1 MKRGKSRDIKL
12 VWLHKDSHKDLELI
26 TRKPYL
32 YGPLENNIYMKLPEG
47 FKLPEA
53 VNSGSRE
60 HYSIKLNRSLYGL
73 KQSGRM
79 WYNRLSE
86 YLLAEGYKNN
96 PISPCIFIK
105 RFSPGFVIIAVY
117 VDDLNIIGTPEEIS
131 LTIEYLKKEFEMKD
145 LGKTR
150 FCLGLH
156 IEHLTNGILVHQSTY
171 IEKMLKRFY
180 MHNAHPLSTPMVVRS
195 LDVKKDLFR
204 PREKDEDILGPEVPY
219 LSAIGALMYLSSHTR
234 PDISFAVNLLARFS
248 SYPTRRHWNGV
259 KHIFR
264 YLQGYLSDPHNARS
278 QTGYVFTYGDTAIS
292 WHSMKQTITATSSNH
307 AEILAIHEA
316 SRECVWLR
324 KWTLPSSSSLSIN
337 SKPPREST
345 RKKKKKKKKTTKY
358 NRLSRMAG
366 NDWISSY
373 LEAILDAGPGID
385 ETKSS
390 LLLRERG
397 HFSPTRYFVEE
408 VITGYDESD
417 LHRSWIRAAA
427 TRGPKERN
435 TRLENMCWR
444 IWNLARKKKQLEG
457 EEAKRNA
464 KRRLERER
472 GRKEA
477 TADMSEDLSEG
488 EKGELPGDVSSHGD
502 SVQGR
507 MHRIVSVDLM
517 ENLVN
522 QLKEKKLYIVLI
534 SLHGLIR
541 GENMELGRDSD
552 TGGQVKYVVELARA
566 LGTMPGVYRVDLLTR
581 QVSAPDVDWSYAE
594 PTEML
599 TPRTTENSM
608 QELGESSGAFIIRIP
623 FGPKDKYIPKELLW
637 PHIPEFVDS
646 ALSHI
651 RQMSK
656 VLGEQIGGGQP
667 VWPVAIHGH
676 YADAGNSAALLS
688 GALNVPMLFTGHSL
702 GRDKLEQILKQG
714 RQSREEINTTYKI
727 MRRIEAEELSLDA
740 SEIVI
745 TSTRQEIEEQWR
757 LYDGFDPV
765 LERKLRARIK
775 RGVNCH
781 GRFMPRMVVIPPG
794 MEFHHIVPHDG
805 DMDGDME
812 RNEENPT
819 PDPPIWSEVMRF
831 FTNPRKPMILAL
843 ARPDPKK
850 NITTLVKAF
859 GECRPLRE
867 LANLTLI
874 MGNRDNIDEMSGTNA
889 TVLLSILKLIDK
901 YDLYGQVAYPKH
913 HKQYEVPDI
922 YGLAAKT
929 KGVFINPAFIEPFG
943 LTLIEAAAYGL
954 PIVATKNGGPVDIHK
969 VLDNGVLVDP
979 HDQQS
984 IADALLKLVSDK
996 QLKSNSDNA
1005 FLKLSKGTIGGSEKT
1020 SLMEKADQIVGG
1032 SRFLAMR
1039 MRKYIFVMAVDC
1051 DSTSDI
1057 PKIMKAV
1064 MDVAGKGSPVGFIL
1078 STSLS
1083 ISEVHSLLISGS
1095 ISPLDFD
1102 ALICNSGGELYY
1114 PSTSSEDGTGLPF
1127 MVDSDYQ
1134 SHIEYRWGGE
1144 GLRKTL
1150 VRWATSVN
1158 DKNGEIVSEDESR
1171 STVHCY
1177 AFNVKDPESVPPI
1190 RELRK
1195 LIRIQALRCNVIY
1208 CQNGTTLNV
1217 IPVLASRAQALR
1229 YLYIRWG
1236 MELSNVVVFAGE
1248 CGDTDYEAVLGG
1260 VHKTVVLKGIGN
1272 NSLKL
1277 HSNRS
1282 YPLEHVLPS
1291 DSPNVLQAEGYSTEE
1306 IRSSL
1311 RKLGVIKD

>member
-1 MKRGKSRDIKL
+1 
-12 VWLHKDSHKDLELI
+12 
-26 TRKPYL
+26 
-32 YGPLENNIYMKLPEG
+32 
-47 FKLPEA
+47 
-53 VNSGSRE
+53 
-60 HYSIKLNRSLYGL
+60 
-73 KQSGRM
+73 
-79 WYNRLSE
+79 
-86 YLLAEGYKNN
+86 
-96 PISPCIFIK
+96 
-105 RFSPGFVIIAVY
+105 
-117 VDDLNIIGTPEEIS
+117 
-131 LTIEYLKKEFEMKD
+131 
-145 LGKTR
+145 
-150 FCLGLH
+150 
-156 IEHLTNGILVHQSTY
+156 
-171 IEKMLKRFY
+171 
-180 MHNAHPLSTPMVVRS
+180 
-195 LDVKKDLFR
+195 
-204 PREKDEDILGPEVPY
+204 
-219 LSAIGALMYLSSHTR
+219 
-234 PDISFAVNLLARFS
+234 
-248 SYPTRRHWNGV
+248 
-259 KHIFR
+259 
-264 YLQGYLSDPHNARS
+264 
-278 QTGYVFTYGDTAIS
+278 
-292 WHSMKQTITATSSNH
+292 
-307 AEILAIHEA
+307 
-316 SRECVWLR
+316 
-324 KWTLPSSSSLSIN
+324 
-337 SKPPREST
+337 
-345 RKKKKKKKKTTKY
+345 
-358 NRLSRMAG
+358 MAG
-366 NDWISSY
+366 NDWINSY
-373 LEAILDAGPGID
+373 LEAILDVGPGID
-385 ETKSS
+385 EAKSS

-408 VITGYDESD
+408 VITGFDETD

-457 EEAKRNA
+457 EEVQRNA
-464 KRRLERER
+464 KRHLERER
-472 GRKEA
+472 GRREA

-488 EKGELPGDVSSHGD
+488 EKGDFPGDGSAHGD

-507 MHRIVSVDLM
+507 MRRIVSVDLM
-517 ENLVN
+517 ENLAN
-522 QLKEKKLYIVLI
+522 QIKEKKLYIVLI
-534 SLHGLIR
+534 SLHGLLR

-599 TPRTTENSM
+599 TPRTTESSM
-608 QELGESSGAFIIRIP
+608 QELGESSGAYIIRIP

-637 PHIPEFVDS
+637 PHIPEFVDC

-676 YADAGNSAALLS
+676 YADAGDSAALLS

-714 RQSREEINTTYKI
+714 RQSRDEINTTYKI
-727 MRRIEAEELSLDA
+727 MRRIEAEELSLDS

-794 MEFHHIVPHDG
+794 MEFHHIVPHEG
-805 DMDGDME
+805 DMDGDAE
-812 RNEENPT
+812 RNEEDPT

-831 FTNPRKPMILAL
+831 FTNPHKPMILAL

-996 QLKSNSDNA
+996 QLWARCRQNGLKNIHQFSWLEHCKTYLSRIAMCKARQPQWQRSNIGFEYPEPNSPGDSLRDIQDLSLNLKLSLDGEKNEGTGTFDNSLDSIDRKSNLENA
-1005 FLKLSKGTIGGSEKT
+1005 FLKLSNGIIGGTEKA
-1020 SLMEKADQIVGG
+1020 SLMEKAEQNVSG
-1032 SRFLAMR
+1032 SRFPVLR
-1039 MRKYIFVMAVDC
+1039 SKKYIFVIAVDC
-1051 DSTSDI
+1051 DSVSDI
-1057 PKIMKAV
+1057 PKIIKTI
-1064 MDVAGKGSPVGFIL
+1064 MDVAGKENSIGLIL

-1102 ALICNSGGELYY
+1102 ALICNSGGDLYY

-1127 MVDSDYQ
+1127 TVDLDYQ
-1134 SHIEYRWGGE
+1134 LHIEYRWGGE

-1158 DKNGEIVSEDESR
+1158 EKKGQIISEDESR

-1177 AFNVKDPESVPPI
+1177 TFNVKEPESIPPVK
-1190 RELRK
+1190 ELRK
-1195 LIRIQALRCNVIY
+1195 LMRIQALRCNVIY
-1208 CQNGTTLNV
+1208 CQNGTILNV

-1236 MELSNVVVFAGE
+1236 MELSGIVVFAGE
-1248 CGDTDYEAVLGG
+1248 CGDTDYEGLLRG
-1260 VHKTVVLKGIGN
+1260 VHKTVILKGIGN
-1272 NSLKL
+1272 TALKL
-1277 HSNRS
+1277 HSNRT
-1282 YPLEHVLPS
+1282 YPLDHVLPF
-1291 DSPNVLQAEGYSTEE
+1291 DSPNIHHAEGCSNEE

-1311 RKLGVIKD
+1311 RKLQVSKE

>member
-1 MKRGKSRDIKL
+1 
-12 VWLHKDSHKDLELI
+12 
-26 TRKPYL
+26 
-32 YGPLENNIYMKLPEG
+32 
-47 FKLPEA
+47 
-53 VNSGSRE
+53 
-60 HYSIKLNRSLYGL
+60 
-73 KQSGRM
+73 
-79 WYNRLSE
+79 
-86 YLLAEGYKNN
+86 
-96 PISPCIFIK
+96 
-105 RFSPGFVIIAVY
+105 
-117 VDDLNIIGTPEEIS
+117 
-131 LTIEYLKKEFEMKD
+131 
-145 LGKTR
+145 
-150 FCLGLH
+150 
-156 IEHLTNGILVHQSTY
+156 
-171 IEKMLKRFY
+171 
-180 MHNAHPLSTPMVVRS
+180 
-195 LDVKKDLFR
+195 
-204 PREKDEDILGPEVPY
+204 
-219 LSAIGALMYLSSHTR
+219 
-234 PDISFAVNLLARFS
+234 
-248 SYPTRRHWNGV
+248 
-259 KHIFR
+259 
-264 YLQGYLSDPHNARS
+264 
-278 QTGYVFTYGDTAIS
+278 
-292 WHSMKQTITATSSNH
+292 
-307 AEILAIHEA
+307 
-316 SRECVWLR
+316 
-324 KWTLPSSSSLSIN
+324 
-337 SKPPREST
+337 
-345 RKKKKKKKKTTKY
+345 
-358 NRLSRMAG
+358 MAG
-366 NDWISSY
+366 NDWINSY
-373 LEAILDAGPGID
+373 LEAILDVGPGID
-385 ETKSS
+385 EAKSS

-408 VITGYDESD
+408 VITGFDETD

-457 EEAKRNA
+457 EEVQRNA
-464 KRRLERER
+464 KRHLERER
-472 GRKEA
+472 GRREA
-477 TADMSEDLSEG
+477 TAEMSEDLSEG
-488 EKGELPGDVSSHGD
+488 EKGDFPGDGSAHGD
-502 SVQGR
+502 SIQGR
-507 MHRIVSVDLM
+507 MRRIVSVDLM
-517 ENLVN
+517 ENLAN
-522 QLKEKKLYIVLI
+522 QIKEKKLYIVLI

-599 TPRTTENSM
+599 TPRTTESSM
-608 QELGESSGAFIIRIP
+608 QELGESSGAYIIRIP
-623 FGPKDKYIPKELLW
+623 FGPKDKYIPKEQLW
-637 PHIPEFVDS
+637 PHIPEFVDC

-667 VWPVAIHGH
+667 IWPVAIHGH
-676 YADAGNSAALLS
+676 YADAGDSATLLS

-714 RQSREEINTTYKI
+714 RQSRDEINTTYKI
-727 MRRIEAEELSLDA
+727 MRRIEAEELSLDS

-757 LYDGFDPV
+757 LYDGFDQV

-794 MEFHHIVPHDG
+794 MEFHHIVPHEG
-805 DMDGDME
+805 DMDGDTE
-812 RNEENPT
+812 RNEEDPT
-819 PDPPIWSEVMRF
+819 PDPSIWSEVMRF

-874 MGNRDNIDEMSGTNA
+874 MENRDNIDEMSGTNA

-996 QLKSNSDNA
+996 QLWARCRQNGLKNIHQFSWPEHCKTYLSRIAMCKPRQPQWQRSNVGFENPEQNSPGDSLRDIQDLSLNLKLSLDGEKSEGTGTFDNSLDSIDRKSNLENA
-1005 FLKLSKGTIGGSEKT
+1005 FLKLSNGIIGGTEKA
-1020 SLMEKADQIVGG
+1020 SLMEKAEQNVSG
-1032 SRFLAMR
+1032 SRFPVLR
-1039 MRKYIFVMAVDC
+1039 SKKYIFVIAVDC
-1051 DSTSDI
+1051 DSVSDI
-1057 PKIMKAV
+1057 PKIIKTI
-1064 MDVAGKGSPVGFIL
+1064 MDVAGKENSIGLIL
-1078 STSLS
+1078 SSSLS
-1083 ISEVHSLLISGS
+1083 ICEVHSLLISGS

-1102 ALICNSGGELYY
+1102 ALICNSGGDLYY

-1127 MVDSDYQ
+1127 SVDLDYQ

-1158 DKNGEIVSEDESR
+1158 EKKGQIVSEDESR

-1177 AFNVKDPESVPPI
+1177 TFDVKEPESIPPVK
-1190 RELRK
+1190 ELRK
-1195 LIRIQALRCNVIY
+1195 LMRIQALRCNVIY

-1236 MELSNVVVFAGE
+1236 MELSGIVVFAGE
-1248 CGDTDYEAVLGG
+1248 CGDTDYEGLLRG
-1260 VHKTVVLKGIGN
+1260 VHKTVILKGIGN
-1272 NSLKL
+1272 TALKL
-1277 HSNRS
+1277 HSNRT
-1282 YPLEHVLPS
+1282 YPLDHVLPF
-1291 DSPNVLQAEGYSTEE
+1291 DSPNLHHAEGCSNEE

-1311 RKLGVIKD
+1311 RKLQVSKE